1 MDGFLRTFV
10 FHMDDGG
17 WSLHASTKDIKMSI
31 SKPEHI
37 FLIDADGDDIAP
49 TASTLP
55 TQSPNRPSGITS
67 PGKLQITMIICSSAE
82 ARCYQGISSE
92 KIAKVGFPEPA
103 ETVDLVSKSGE
114 SIHDF
119 PAFNEGAHAT

>member
-1 MDGFLRTFV
+1 M
-10 FHMDDGG
+10 
-17 WSLHASTKDIKMSI
+17 
-31 SKPEHI
+31 
-37 FLIDADGDDIAP
+37 FLIDAGGADIAP
-49 TASTLP
+49 TALTLP
-55 TQSPNRPSGITS
+55 TQSTNRPSGIT
-67 PGKLQITMIICSSAE
+67 GLGTLQITMVICSSTE
-82 ARCYQGISSE
+82 ARCYHGISSE